1 MSRRPR
7 KRSLSSGASKARR
20 AGQDRLIVEPL
31 PLPPLLYTHQ
41 RQFER
46 VPDDGALLLYYTASA
61 ARDQV
66 IFDPENDRRLRDLH
80 TDPYSFSSDQSLPLL
95 IALRSRAYFELR
107 LHPNQ
112 AAALREA
119 SELGTLSERDNV
131 LVFVY
136 RRDSA
141 RRSPVKNRRQTPFY
155 NSVNGIESGGN
166 NQSATVHL
174 FRKHSYEPF
183 SDARVVWQQHGNKR
197 ATVGIVAIA
206 LR

>member
-1 MSRRPR
+1 MSRRSR
-7 KRSLSSGASKARR
+7 KRSASSGAPKARR

-46 VPDDGALLLYYTASA
+46 VPDDGAVLLYYTASA
-61 ARDQV
+61 ERDQV

-80 TDPYSFSSDQSLPLL
+80 IDPYSFSSDQSLRLL

-119 SELGTLSERDNV
+119 IELGTLSERDNV

-183 SDARVVWQQHGNKR
+183 SDARVVWEQHGNKR